1 MYCIFVLIF
10 ARFISMKIRIIYTT
24 ILGLLSVF
32 AFAQN
37 DSIQQVKAHAEFT
50 EDFRITDLVERYST
64 SKKGKPINGFRVQL
78 YSGTRNEANEV
89 RKKGISNFPESFGI
103 LKYETPDYK
112 VQMGNF
118 RTELE
123 AEKDLQ
129 HIRVVFPG
137 AFIVK
142 SEIEFPPLSID
153 KD

>member
-1 MYCIFVLIF
+1 
-10 ARFISMKIRIIYTT
+10 MKSRILYTL

-32 AFAQN
+32 GIAQQ
-37 DSIQQVKAHAEFT
+37 DSVEQFKAHAEFT
-50 EDFRITDLVERYST
+50 EDFRITDLVERYSST
-64 SKKGKPINGFRVQL
+64 KKGKPINGFRIQL
-78 YSGTRNEANEV
+78 YSGTRDRANAV
-89 RKKGISNFPESFGI
+89 RKQGISNFPKNSCI

-112 VQMGNF
+112 VQMGNY

-129 HIRVVFPG
+129 HVRITFQG

-142 SEIEFPPLSID
+142 SKIELPPLSID